1 MTIFEAKP
9 VGAAQIGRFVS
20 WIGVLVILVIA
31 AVLVS
36 SSVTTVDTG
45 HRGIKVRFGQVV
57 GEGLPEGLYFVNPF
71 TTHIAQMDVRILKWE
86 ANTQAYTKDVQ
97 QADVHFTLTYRLD
110 PTKAHTVYRE
120 VGEDWS
126 AKLVSQVVNEQIK
139 RVFGQYEA
147 VRLIEARDEAAR
159 TIERDIRDTLSQRS
173 VLVTGFQL
181 TNIDYTDE
189 FERAVEAKV
198 VAVQNAIAEQNRTVQ
213 IEQQAKQKVISAEA
227 EAKSMQIRAQALEA
241 NPKLVEWEAVQ
252 KWDGKLPTYMLGGN
266 SVPFIQVPGEK

>member
-1 MTIFEAKP
+1 MVAVTI
-9 VGAAQIGRFVS
+9 VS
-20 WIGVLVILVIA
+20 CSA
-31 AVLVS
+31 
-36 SSVTTVDTG
+36 TTVDTG

-71 TTHIAQMDVRILKWE
+71 TTHIAQMDTRILKWE

-110 PTKAHTVYRE
+110 PSKAHIVYRE
-120 VGEDWS
+120 VGEDW
-126 AKLVSQVVNEQIK
+126 AGKLVGQVVNEQVK

-159 TIERDIRDTLSQRS
+159 TIESDIRETLAQRS
-173 VLVTGFQL
+173 ILVNGFQL
-181 TNIDYTDE
+181 TNIDYTAE
-189 FERAVEAKV
+189 FERAVEATV

-227 EAKSMQIRAQALEA
+227 EATSMKIRANALEA

-252 KWDGKLPTYMLGGN
+252 KWDGKLPQYMLGGN
-266 SVPFIQVPGEK
+266 TVPFIQMPAGN

>member
-1 MTIFEAKP
+1 MTVFEAKP
-9 VGAAQIGRFVS
+9 VGGAQLGRLMRYVS
-20 WIGVLVILVIA
+20 MGVIAVIALVI
-31 AVLVS
+31 VS
-36 SSVTTVDTG
+36 CSASTVQTG

-71 TTHIAQMDVRILKWE
+71 TTHIAQMDVRVLKWE
-86 ANTQAYTKDVQ
+86 GTTQAYTKDVQ
-97 QADVHFTLTYRLD
+97 QAAVHFTLNYRLD
-110 PTKAHTVYRE
+110 PAKAHTVYRE

-126 AKLVSQVVNEQIK
+126 AKLVGQVVTEQIK
-139 RVFGQYEA
+139 RVFGQFEA
-147 VRLIEARDEAAR
+147 VKLIEARNEAAR
-159 TIERDIRDTLSQRS
+159 TIETDIGDTLAQRS
-173 VLVTGFQL
+173 ILVTGFQL

-227 EAKSMQIRAQALEA
+227 EATSMKIRANALEA

-252 KWDGKLPTYMLGGN
+252 KWNGQLPQYMLSGN
-266 SVPFIQVPGEK
+266 GTPFIQVPNGR